1 MAKDALL
8 QTKECVREL
17 ESVLR
22 QRRGESVIANELRK
36 CSSSRKLIKKTI
48 HKALKGIKRKC
59 SKQCEE
65 NSATVSLLNEVEAVT
80 CSTVE
85 SVLFFIAGQKLISKL
100 SPWSLV
106 SELVQ
111 PKRVACKDE
120 DEVDMLD
127 AILYAI
133 ASHTTDKSFNL
144 HDPLTKFESCIQEL
158 EDDLESLQRHLIRNR
173 VSLLN
178 ILNH

>member
-8 QTKECVREL
+8 QTKECAREL

-22 QRRGESVIANELRK
+22 RRRGESVIANELRK

-65 NSATVSLLNEVEAVT
+65 NSAVT
-80 CSTVE
+80 YSTVE

-106 SELVQ
+106 SKLVQ
-111 PKRVACKDE
+111 P
-120 DEVDMLD
+120 
-127 AILYAI
+127 
-133 ASHTTDKSFNL
+133 
-144 HDPLTKFESCIQEL
+144 
-158 EDDLESLQRHLIRNR
+158 
-173 VSLLN
+173 
-178 ILNH
+178 